1 MNQNSPIDPLSLE
14 PRALTILLAISRYP
28 DGVTINKLAGQL
40 AMAYRTIRALCR
52 QLATRQPPLLEVR
65 RGLYAVYALSP
76 NVNLNGLTQA
86 LPVNQTPQ
94 IPAQSRARRSK
105 QAVHPSVK
113 PPRKRTNL
121 RIGPIHIARLSL
133 ERLFEKDFNY
143 LIKNLESLSLN
154 HLKSMPK
161 QADQTAGRGLSIFK
175 NIQIASVRID
185 LLSIES
191 APLPNP
197 SGLDNPP
204 GLTVNLADEPNQP
217 LPMVGMRRDEN
228 EPGQTP
234 PNQPPRPAAHHYS
247 PPDENRLM
255 KVHLSGG
262 AFSAM
267 QLVQSRRL
275 RAEEIN
281 PRHNQQYLL
290 QSVRLFEHSVLW
302 HPNFGEIPEKTVLG
316 WMAQALDGSHRGKIT
331 QPWGIVYRGMLGEL
345 PTQLPDKR
353 YREEPERVL
362 GYEFLALCGYHL
374 EEEDLPPTPQQEPD
388 WRPPPG
394 GMTWEEEE
402 EEDSDSD

>member
-28 DGVTINKLAGQL
+28 EGVTINKLAGQL
-40 AMAYRTIRALCR
+40 AMAYRTIRAVCR

-76 NVNLNGLTQA
+76 TVNLNSLTQA
-86 LPVNQTPQ
+86 LPASQPAE
-94 IPAQSRARRSK
+94 IPARNRAKRLK
-105 QAVHPSVK
+105 QAVHLSVK
-113 PPRKRTNL
+113 HPRKRTNL

-154 HLKSMPK
+154 HLKSLPN
-161 QADQTAGRGLSIFK
+161 QADQTAGRGLSVFK

-185 LLSIES
+185 LLSIE
-191 APLPNP
+191 ATPQPNP
-197 SGLDNPP
+197 SELENLP
-204 GLTVNLADEPNQP
+204 GRSVNQADEPNQP
-217 LPMVGMRRDEN
+217 PSMLEKGRDED
-228 EPGQTP
+228 EPDQS
-234 PNQPPRPAAHHYS
+234 QPSQPFRLAARAYT
-247 PPDENRLM
+247 PPDESRLI
-255 KVHLSGG
+255 KVHLTGG

-267 QLVQSRRL
+267 QLVHGRRL

-290 QSVRLFEHSVLW
+290 QSARLFEHSVLW
-302 HPNFGEIPEKTVLG
+302 HPSFGEIPEKTVLG
-316 WMAQALDGSHRGKIT
+316 WMAQALDGSQRGKIT

-362 GYEFLALCGYHL
+362 GHEFLALCGYHL
-374 EEEDLPPTPQQEPD
+374 EEEDLPPTPQQAPD

-402 EEDSDSD
+402 EEEDEED